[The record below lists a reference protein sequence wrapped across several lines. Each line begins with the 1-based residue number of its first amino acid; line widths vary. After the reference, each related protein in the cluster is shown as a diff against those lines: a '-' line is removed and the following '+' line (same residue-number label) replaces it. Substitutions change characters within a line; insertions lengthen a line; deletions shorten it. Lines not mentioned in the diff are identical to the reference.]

1 MGQFDFWSPCWP
13 TGSLGQ
19 AILQYHRTVDLFFQR
34 NLIWIWQYQAG
45 SGRHRE
51 TQCYHHGITTK
62 WKVSAIMFIIKDQ
75 GTPQYPLLDD
85 QNLVHCLFTLQEIL
99 QTPSQAYNNLSLQK
113 KALHAL
119 PWNVKGK
126 DVITRHLGRE
136 LTLKTVM
143 KKIKGWKKGKMVKKK
158 KIKQEKRGIKRELKD
173 IFYSVR
179 N

>member
-1 MGQFDFWSPCWP
+1 
-13 TGSLGQ
+13 
-19 AILQYHRTVDLFFQR
+19 
-34 NLIWIWQYQAG
+34 
-45 SGRHRE
+45 
-51 TQCYHHGITTK
+51 
-62 WKVSAIMFIIKDQ
+62 MFIIKDQ
-75 GTPQYPLLDD
+75 GTPHYPLLDD

-113 KALHAL
+113 KPLHAL

-126 DVITRHLGRE
+126 DVITRNLGRE

-143 KKIKGWKKGKMVKKK
+143 KKIKEWKKGKLVKKK
-158 KIKQEKRGIKRELKD
+158 IIKQEKRGIKRELKD